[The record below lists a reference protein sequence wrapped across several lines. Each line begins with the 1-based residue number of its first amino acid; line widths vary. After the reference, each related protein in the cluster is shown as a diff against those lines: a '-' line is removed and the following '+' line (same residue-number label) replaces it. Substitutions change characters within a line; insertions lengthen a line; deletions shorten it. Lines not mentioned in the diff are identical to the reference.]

1 MTDQLFTAIQDA
13 ADYLERR
20 GVKQAALP
28 RRDRREPGRRRKE
41 AAEYR
46 LYAAVMRYFRRQEK
60 RIRARL
66 EAWFPERKSM
76 YDGMFDDAFSDEE
89 AYAAILRVIMASAQD
104 GVALFGEM
112 TNIGLDYTLVN
123 TQAADWARR
132 YTFDL
137 VKGIDNTTRKALQ
150 DAIGAFVDVPGFT
163 IRDVVNL
170 LPYSEKRALG
180 IATTEITRAYS
191 RSEQLA
197 SDALKKEFPGVSVID
212 TWYTNVDDRVCEL
225 CQWLDSKTVPAGEP
239 FYEPEGI
246 YADGYPPRHTKCRC
260 WHKVTTRIIND

>member
-46 LYAAVMRYFRRQEK
+46 LYTAVMRYFRRQEK

-170 LPYSEKRALG
+170 LPYSEKRAMMV
-180 IATTEITRAYS
+180 AVTEITRAYHEANMFAG
-191 RSEQLA
+191 RELQ
-197 SDALKKEFPGVSVID
+197 KEFPDVVVVKRF
-212 TWYTNVDDRVCEL
+212 YTNADDRVCEI
-225 CQWLDSKTVPAGEP
+225 CGPLDGKVVNLEEEFA
-239 FYEPEGI
+239 EGVS
-246 YADGYPPRHTKCRC
+246 GPPLHPRCRC
-260 WHKVTTRIIND
+260 WSSTTTRLADND